1 MEPSAASC
9 RREAGSQWLD
19 RIQYFRAYKLQVSQ
33 AVIGYLPTIDAP
45 ATDMATVH
53 EVLVQS
59 LKIKSTLKLRSIV
72 LVFDQTLYAKATEVQ
87 WKQSERVKD
96 IVLRFRVFHT
106 ACTLLSIIGKC
117 FQDAGLR
124 DLSLESGVIAQ
135 GSVAG
140 VL

>member
-9 RREAGSQWLD
+9 RSEAGSQWLD

-33 AVIGYLPTIDAP
+33 DVIGYLPTIDAP

-59 LKIKSTLKLRSIV
+59 LKIKSTLKLKSIV

-96 IVLRFRVFHT
+96 IVLRMRVFHT

-124 DLSLESGVIAQ
+124 DLSVESGVIAQ

>member
-1 MEPSAASC
+1 MSV
-9 RREAGSQWLD
+9 RN
-19 RIQYFRAYKLQVSQ
+19 KVQVSQ
-33 AVIGYLPTIDAP
+33 DVTGYLPTIDAP

-96 IVLRFRVFHT
+96 IVLRMRVFHT

-124 DLSLESGVIAQ
+124 DLSVESGVIAQ